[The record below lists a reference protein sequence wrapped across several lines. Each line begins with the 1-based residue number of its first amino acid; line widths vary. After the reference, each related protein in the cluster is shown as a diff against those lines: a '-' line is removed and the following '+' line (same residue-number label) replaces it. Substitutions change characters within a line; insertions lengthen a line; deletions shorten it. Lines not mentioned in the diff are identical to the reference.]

1 MAAGNNFFA
10 DPPQLVDPSP
20 GPPPDYTTAMSLVNG
35 TPANTVFWYT
45 GENGA
50 TPALQTATAQVGPSL
65 SIAYGMRANEPAIT
79 SLVANVAVLAATT
92 YSASNPNAQ
101 ANYQA
106 LAQSVETNLN
116 GQPGAQKVSD
126 IEASLASAQTTL
138 KNATATNTQTQTTLQ
153 DMLQG
158 MEGINQTQIGES
170 ILTLQNELSA
180 SMSVTARLAQLTLV
194 SFLGP
199 VTG

>member
-1 MAAGNNFFA
+1 MVN
-10 DPPQLVDPSP
+10 PILVRRRITPRP
-20 GPPPDYTTAMSLVNG
+20 RLVTG

-50 TPALQTATAQVGPSL
+50 TPALQTATAPVGPSL
-65 SIAYGMRANEPAIT
+65 TIAYGMRANEPAIA

-101 ANYQA
+101 ASYQA
-106 LAQSVETNLN
+106 LTQNVVTNLN
-116 GQPGAQKVSD
+116 GQPGSQTVSD
-126 IEASLASAQTTL
+126 IEASIANAQTTL
-138 KNATATNTQTQTTLQ
+138 KNATTTNTQTQTTLQ

-158 MEGINQTQIGES
+158 IEGVNQNQVGEN

-199 VTG
+199 VAG